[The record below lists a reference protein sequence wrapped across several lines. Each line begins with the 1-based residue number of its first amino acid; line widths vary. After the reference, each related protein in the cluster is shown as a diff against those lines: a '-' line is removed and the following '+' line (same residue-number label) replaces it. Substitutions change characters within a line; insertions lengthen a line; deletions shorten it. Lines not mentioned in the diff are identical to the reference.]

1 MHKFSAN
8 NLMTPDIVKHLHKQE
23 PKGGAGNTALQGF
36 PVATINTEFL
46 KQGGKYYGKK
56 H

>member
-23 PKGGAGNTALQGF
+23 PKGGGLGIQPSRDSLLQ
-36 PVATINTEFL
+36 L
-46 KQGGKYYGKK
+46 
-56 H
+56 